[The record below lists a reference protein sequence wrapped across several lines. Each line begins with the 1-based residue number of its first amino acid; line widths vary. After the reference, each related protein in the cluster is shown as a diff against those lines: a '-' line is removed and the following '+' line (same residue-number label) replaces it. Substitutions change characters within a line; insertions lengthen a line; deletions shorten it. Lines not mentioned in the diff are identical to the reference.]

1 MSSTSFPAS
10 AGSASALKELGCEPS
25 PSARSTPIAGPCC
38 ESTGQM
44 SLFSE
49 TCESLPPND
58 YLLPTPC
65 ASDASHGHAGTW
77 SMSQCNL
84 HNIVLGKGKMPDGT
98 LVKAANA
105 KPWMSSAAASPARTF
120 PSPEKARALKALA
133 RDYGASTPEL

>member
-49 TCESLPPND
+49 TCESLV
-58 YLLPTPC
+58 PTPWPTPRQQDAKHGA
-65 ASDASHGHAGTW
+65 ASEYELGRESGKDL
-77 SMSQCNL
+77 L
-84 HNIVLGKGKMPDGT
+84 HVRI
-98 LVKAANA
+98 ARS
-105 KPWMSSAAASPARTF
+105 MSSAAASPARTF
-120 PSPEKARALKALA
+120 PSPEKAQALKALA
-133 RDYGASTPEL
+133 RDY